1 MSKCLR
7 IEGVEQGVLEIIGI
21 KVGVEVDEP
30 RLEGSR

>member
-21 KVGVEVDEP
+21 KVGVGVDES
-30 RLEGSR
+30 RLDGSR

>member
-7 IEGVEQGVLEIIGI
+7 IEGTEQEVLEIIGI

-30 RLEGSR
+30 QLE